1 MKAELSDSKFGLIP
15 HDVWRENDGLE
26 IFQKMIAGELPQPPI
41 AKTLGFRLEKIENG
55 LAEFVGKSTTDYY
68 NPLGTTHGGYI
79 ATLLDSAMGCAIQST
94 LEAGKGSTSLEFKVN
109 FVRPVFDKTG
119 TLRAIGEIINAGK
132 QIITAE
138 AKLIDEAGKLY
149 AHATTTCFVFAL

>member
-1 MKAELSDSKFGLIP
+1 MNDSKETNFGLIP
-15 HDVWRENDGLE
+15 HEVWREKDSLE

-41 AKTLGFRLEKIENG
+41 AETLDFRLAKIESG
-55 LAEFVGKSTTDYY
+55 RAEFVGQSKTNYY

-94 LEAGKGSTSLEFKVN
+94 LAAGKGSTSLEFKVN
-109 FVRPVFDKTG
+109 FVRPIFEQTG
-119 TLRAIGEIINAGK
+119 RLKAVGEIINAGK
-132 QIITAE
+132 QIVTAE
-138 AKLIDEAGKLY
+138 AKLVDEAGKLY

>member
-1 MKAELSDSKFGLIP
+1 MSENSNSHFGLIP
-15 HDVWRENDGLE
+15 HDVWREKDSLE

-41 AKTLGFRLEKIENG
+41 AETLDFRLEKIESG
-55 LAEFVGKSTTDYY
+55 RAEFGGTSKSNYY

-94 LEAGKGSTSLEFKVN
+94 LSSGKGSTSLEFKIN

-119 TLRAIGEIINAGK
+119 ALRAVGEIINAGK

-138 AKLIDEAGKLY
+138 AKLIDASGKLY
-149 AHATTTCFVFAL
+149 AHATTTCFVFDL

>member
-1 MKAELSDSKFGLIP
+1 MKAELTNSKFGLIP
-15 HDVWRENDGLE
+15 HDVWREKDSLE

-41 AKTLGFRLEKIENG
+41 AKTLGFRLERIENG
-55 LAEFVGKSTTDYY
+55 LAEFVGTSTTDYY

-119 TLRAIGEIINAGK
+119 RLKAIGEIINAGK

>member
-1 MKAELSDSKFGLIP
+1 MSENSNSHFGLIP
-15 HDVWRENDGLE
+15 HDVWREKDSLE
-26 IFQKMIAGELPQPPI
+26 IFRKMIAGELPQPPI
-41 AKTLGFRLEKIENG
+41 AKTLDFRLEKIENG
-55 LAEFVGKSTTDYY
+55 RAEFTGTSKPDYY

-94 LEAGKGSTSLEFKVN
+94 LSSGKGSTSLEFKVN

-119 TLRAIGEIINAGK
+119 TLKAIGEIINAGK
-132 QIITAE
+132 QIVTAE

-149 AHATTTCFVFAL
+149 AHATTTCFIFDL

>member
-1 MKAELSDSKFGLIP
+1 MSENLDPKHGLIP
-15 HDVWRENDGLE
+15 HDVWRETDSLE
-26 IFQKMIAGELPQPPI
+26 IFQRMIAGKLPQPPI
-41 AKTLGFRLEKIENG
+41 AGTLDFRLEKIESG
-55 LAEFVGKSTTDYY
+55 RAEFVGTPKMSYY

-94 LEAGKGSTSLEFKVN
+94 LAAGKGSTSLEFKVN
-109 FVRPVFDKTG
+109 FVRPVFEQTG

-132 QIITAE
+132 QIVTAE
-138 AKLIDEAGKLY
+138 AKLIDESGKLY

>member
-1 MKAELSDSKFGLIP
+1 MKAELSELKYGLIP
-15 HDVWRENDGLE
+15 HDVWREKDSLE

-41 AKTLGFRLEKIENG
+41 AGTLDFQLAKIESG
-55 LAEFVGKSTTDYY
+55 RAEFVGTSKTDYY

-94 LEAGKGSTSLEFKVN
+94 LPAGRGSTSLEFKVN

-119 TLRAIGEIINAGK
+119 RLKAVGEIINAGR
-132 QIITAE
+132 QIVTEE

-149 AHATTTCFVFAL
+149 AHATTTCFVFDL

>member
-1 MKAELSDSKFGLIP
+1 MKAELSELKYGLIP
-15 HDVWRENDGLE
+15 HDVWRETSSLE
-26 IFQKMIAGELPQPPI
+26 VFQKMIAGELPQPPI
-41 AKTLGFRLEKIENG
+41 AGTLDFQLAKIESG
-55 LAEFVGKSTTDYY
+55 RAEFTGTSKTDYY

-94 LEAGKGSTSLEFKVN
+94 LHAGKGSTSLEFKVN
-109 FVRPVFDKTG
+109 FVRPVFDKNG

-138 AKLIDEAGKLY
+138 AKLVDEAGKLY
-149 AHATTTCFVFAL
+149 AHATTTCFVFDL

>member
-1 MKAELSDSKFGLIP
+1 MKAELTNSKFGLIP
-15 HDVWRENDGLE
+15 HDAWREIASLE
-26 IFQKMIAGELPQPPI
+26 IFQKMIEGELPQPPI
-41 AKTLGFRLEKIENG
+41 AKTLGFRLEKIESG
-55 LAEFVGKSTTDYY
+55 RAEFTGTSKTDFY

-119 TLRAIGEIINAGK
+119 TLRAIGEIINVGK

-138 AKLIDEAGKLY
+138 AKLVDEAGKLY
-149 AHATTTCFVFAL
+149 AHATTTGFIFDL

>member
-1 MKAELSDSKFGLIP
+1 MKAELTNSKFGLIP
-15 HDVWRENDGLE
+15 HDVWREKDSLE
-26 IFQKMIAGELPQPPI
+26 ILQKMIAGELPQPPI

-55 LAEFVGKSTTDYY
+55 RAEFVGTSKTDYY

-94 LEAGKGSTSLEFKVN
+94 LGAGKGSTSLEFKVN

-119 TLRAIGEIINAGK
+119 TLKAIGEIINAGK

-138 AKLIDEAGKLY
+138 AKLVDEAGKLY